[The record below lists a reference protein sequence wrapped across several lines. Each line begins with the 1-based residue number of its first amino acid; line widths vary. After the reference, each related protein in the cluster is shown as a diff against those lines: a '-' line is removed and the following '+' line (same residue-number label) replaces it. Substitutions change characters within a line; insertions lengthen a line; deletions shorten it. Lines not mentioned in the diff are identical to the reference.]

1 MTPVF
6 HNRGGTMKMLR
17 IPVTLALLAFVA
29 ACVTINVY
37 FPAEAAERAADRIIR
52 DVYGEPV
59 APQPAPAEPQSLN
72 RVPAA
77 PSPSP
82 VLVLLDWLVSPVN
95 AAGADISVNTPA
107 IRQLEA
113 AMEKR
118 HQQLAKYYGDGAVGM
133 TQDGEIT
140 IRDQKLVALQDRNTV
155 KNLVA
160 SENRDRSALYA
171 EIARANGHPEWE
183 ADIRGIFARRW
194 IDNAPS
200 GWWYQSGQGGWKQ
213 K

>member
-1 MTPVF
+1 
-6 HNRGGTMKMLR
+6 MKSLR

-52 DVYGEPV
+52 DVYGEP
-59 APQPAPAEPQSLN
+59 APQQSAPAEPQSLN
-72 RVPAA
+72 RPLGT
-77 PSPSP
+77 PSTSP
-82 VLVLLDWLVSPVN
+82 LRALLDWLVTP
-95 AAGADISVNTPA
+95 AQAEADISVNTPA

-118 HQQLAKYYGDGAVGM
+118 HRQLAKYYADGAIGM
-133 TQDGEIT
+133 TLNGEI
-140 IRDQKLVALQDRNTV
+140 ILRDQKLIPLQDRNTV
-155 KNLVA
+155 KGLVA
-160 SENRDRSALYA
+160 GENRDRNALYA

-183 ADIRGIFARRW
+183 TDIRDIFARRW

-200 GWWYQSGQGGWKQ
+200 GWWYQTTQGGWKQ

>member
-1 MTPVF
+1 
-6 HNRGGTMKMLR
+6 MKMLR
-17 IPVTLALLAFVA
+17 IPVTLALLVFVA

-37 FPAEAAERAADRIIR
+37 FPAEAAERAADRIIK

-59 APQPAPAEPQSLN
+59 PQQPAHSEPQSLN
-72 RVPAA
+72 QLM

-82 VLVLLDWLVSPVN
+82 AVALLDWFISP
-95 AAGADISVNTPA
+95 AHAGADISVNTPA

-118 HQQLAKYYGDGAVGM
+118 HRQLAKYYSEGAIGM
-133 TQDGEIT
+133 TQDGQIT
-140 IRDQKLVALQDRNTV
+140 IRDQKLIALPERNTV
-155 KNLVA
+155 KSLVA

-171 EIARANGHPEWE
+171 EIARANEHPEWE
-183 ADIRGIFARRW
+183 SEIREIFARRW
-194 IDNAPS
+194 VDNAPS
-200 GWWYQSGQGGWKQ
+200 GWWYQTGQGGWKQ

>member
-1 MTPVF
+1 
-6 HNRGGTMKMLR
+6 MKMLR

-52 DVYGEPV
+52 DVYGEPL
-59 APQPAPAEPQSLN
+59 PQQPAPAEPQSLN
-72 RVPAA
+72 RYPAVP
-77 PSPSP
+77 PPSP
-82 VLVLLDWLVSPVN
+82 VLALLDWLVSPAN

-200 GWWYQSGQGGWKQ
+200 GWWYQSTQGGWKQ

>member
-1 MTPVF
+1 
-6 HNRGGTMKMLR
+6 MKTLR

-59 APQPAPAEPQSLN
+59 QPQPAPAEPQSLI
-72 RVPAA
+72 RPLGA
-77 PSPSP
+77 PSTSP
-82 VLVLLDWLVSPVN
+82 LLTLLDWLIPP
-95 AAGADISVNTPA
+95 AQAEADISVNTPA

-113 AMEKR
+113 AMEQR
-118 HQQLAKYYGDGAVGM
+118 HRQLAKYYGDGAIGM
-133 TQDGEIT
+133 TQNGEIT
-140 IRDQKLVALQDRNTV
+140 IRDQKLIPLQDRNTV
-155 KNLVA
+155 KGLVA
-160 SENRDRSALYA
+160 SENRDRNALYA

-183 ADIRGIFARRW
+183 AEIRGIFARRW

-200 GWWYQSGQGGWKQ
+200 GWWYQTGQGGWKQ

>member
-1 MTPVF
+1 
-6 HNRGGTMKMLR
+6 MKMLR
-17 IPVTLALLAFVA
+17 IPVTLALLVFVA

-52 DVYGEPV
+52 DVYGEP
-59 APQPAPAEPQSLN
+59 ASQQPAPAEPQSMN
-72 RVPAA
+72 RYLPAPA
-77 PSPSP
+77 PSPM
-82 VLVLLDWLVSPVN
+82 LVLLDWIVSPAN
-95 AAGADISVNTPA
+95 AAADISVNTPA

-118 HQQLAKYYGDGAVGM
+118 HRQLAKYYSDGAVGM
-133 TQDGEIT
+133 TQDGQIT
-140 IRDQKLVALQDRNTV
+140 IRDQKLIALQDRNTV
-155 KNLVA
+155 KSLVA
-160 SENRDRSALYA
+160 SENRDRNALYA
-171 EIARANGHPEWE
+171 EIAKANGHPEWE
-183 ADIRGIFARRW
+183 AEIRETFARRW

>member
-1 MTPVF
+1 
-6 HNRGGTMKMLR
+6 MKSLR

-59 APQPAPAEPQSLN
+59 QQPAPAEPQSLN
-72 RVPAA
+72 RPVGA
-77 PSPSP
+77 PSTSP
-82 VLVLLDWLVSPVN
+82 LRALLDWMVTP
-95 AAGADISVNTPA
+95 AQAEADISVNTPA

-118 HQQLAKYYGDGAVGM
+118 HRQLARYYDDGSIGM
-133 TQDGEIT
+133 TGNGEIT
-140 IRDQKLVALQDRNTV
+140 LRDQKQIPLQDRNTV
-155 KNLVA
+155 KGLVA
-160 SENRDRSALYA
+160 SENRDRNALYA

-183 ADIRGIFARRW
+183 AEIRGIFARRW

-200 GWWYQSGQGGWKQ
+200 GWWYQTGQGGWKQ

>member
-1 MTPVF
+1 
-6 HNRGGTMKMLR
+6 MKHLR

-52 DVYGEPV
+52 DVYGQPV
-59 APQPAPAEPQSLN
+59 PQQPAPAEPQSLN
-72 RVPAA
+72 A
-77 PSPSP
+77 PLPGVSPLP
-82 VLVLLDWLVSPVN
+82 LLAVLDWLVTPAH
-95 AAGADISVNTPA
+95 AAADISVNTPA

-113 AMEKR
+113 DMEKR
-118 HQQLAKYYGDGAVGM
+118 HRQLAKYYSDGAVGM
-133 TQDGEIT
+133 TQNGLIT
-140 IRDQKLVALQDRNTV
+140 IRDQELIALQDRNTV

-160 SENRDRSALYA
+160 SENRDRDALYA
-171 EIARANGHPEWE
+171 EIAKANGHPEWE
-183 ADIRGIFARRW
+183 PEIRGTFARRW

-200 GWWYQSGQGGWKQ
+200 GWWYQSGKGGWKQ